1 MKDFKEKILALELEN
16 LSETFFDEVENYIE
30 ILNRWNRV
38 HNLTRMNKNEI
49 YHSIFD
55 SIFPLTNFKFQ
66 NFLDIG
72 TGAGFPAIPI
82 VMAFKSQI
90 QNGFLVEPRIK
101 RSSFLHV
108 LKNELKLP
116 VTIFNKR
123 VEEIP
128 LESFQNTHIDLITSR
143 AVADTSIILKIAK
156 KFLENGSE
164 ILLFKGSNL
173 KNELEKLNNLN
184 IKYQI
189 FQRNERQYLLIKSL
203 NSS

>member
-1 MKDFKEKILALELEN
+1 M
-16 LSETFFDEVENYIE
+16 
-30 ILNRWNRV
+30 
-38 HNLTRMNKNEI
+38 
-49 YHSIFD
+49 
-55 SIFPLTNFKFQ
+55 
-66 NFLDIG
+66 
-72 TGAGFPAIPI
+72 
-82 VMAFKSQI
+82 
-90 QNGFLVEPRIK
+90 
-101 RSSFLHV
+101 HV

>member
-1 MKDFKEKILALELEN
+1 MKDFKEKILALGIEN

-30 ILNRWNRV
+30 TLNRWNRV

-55 SIFPLTNFKFQ
+55 SVFPLTNIKFQ

-72 TGAGFPAIPI
+72 TGACFPAIPI
-82 VMAFKSQI
+82 VLALKSQI

-101 RSSFLHV
+101 RSSFLYV

-156 KFLENGSE
+156 KFLENGSD

-173 KNELEKLNNLN
+173 KNELEKRGHSCMQAL
-184 IKYQI
+184 
-189 FQRNERQYLLIKSL
+189 
-203 NSS
+203 